1 MASGDAGAVV
11 GEIGRLIMRWQDA
24 TQDFDD
30 AVGRRYDLNA
40 ADRRCLGVI
49 AEGPRSAGDI
59 AAQTALTPASVTTLI
74 DRLEAR
80 KLVRRSPD
88 PTDRRRVLVEA
99 TDKSRKLI
107 AATYLPI
114 ARAGAEMLSAYSATE
129 LKTIRRFVADALA
142 LQTRITSELFPPAAP
157 NPKPR
162 PM

>member
-1 MASGDAGAVV
+1 MPGGNRDAVV
-11 GEIGRLIMRWQDA
+11 AEIGRLIMRWQDA

-40 ADRRCLGVI
+40 ADRRCLGLV

-80 KLVRRSPD
+80 KLVRRRAD
-88 PTDRRRVLVEA
+88 AADRRKVLVEA
-99 TDKSRKLI
+99 TDKAHKLI

-114 ARAGAEMLSAYSATE
+114 ARAGAELLASYCPADLE
-129 LKTIRRFVADALA
+129 TIRRFVADALA
-142 LQTRITSELFPPAAP
+142 LQTRITAEQFPPPGSGPGQLA
-157 NPKPR
+157 R
-162 PM
+162 